1 MMRDLKG
8 LQWKAY
14 TKANVDS
21 LPTGQKGVYFLR
33 SRGEVV
39 LVGSSASGFGITDRL
54 LAHLKEK
61 RIQSHPDPL
70 EFAYITGGF
79 AMRPEAAEAFFIDL
93 LGGKNALKF
102 NSLMTGAK
110 SLKEVLSVQ
119 SFSECPLCNR
129 PW

>member
-14 TKANVDS
+14 TKTIVEPLS
-21 LPTGQKGVYFLR
+21 SGQKGVYFLR

-39 LVGSSASGFGITDRL
+39 LVGSSASGFDIRGRL
-54 LAHLKEK
+54 LEHLREK
-61 RIQSHPDPL
+61 RIQSHPDAI

-79 AMRPEAAEAFFIDL
+79 GMRPEAAEAFFINL
-93 LGGKNALKF
+93 LGGKQALKF

-110 SLKEVLSVQ
+110 SLDEVLSVQ
-119 SFSECPLCNR
+119 ALSECPLCHR